1 MPRETDVI
9 YGMTAGHGVTIE
21 VDEAI
26 FGVLTYEKR
35 PGETYNDVVRRLLGM
50 PPKDGAADEHGTG
63 PPRATQT
70 LLLCD
75 GCYQSG
81 TGLLAECEDG
91 CPHDLDHTGLCL
103 RDSPDECQ
111 WCGKP
116 DRLREVLRAS
126 IEHPLPTVG
135 EEDEGLWWLHFTD
148 GAEGP
153 FPSAQAAGD
162 YWHGNPPTPARTPA
176 AAEERGAHERDGE
189 RGRPGR
195 GETASPSAYGRPQ
208 EAT

>member
-1 MPRETDVI
+1 MPRETDGI

-26 FGVLTYEKR
+26 FGVLTYEQR

-63 PPRATQT
+63 PLPGPRSRPRRRGSPPARMRETGTMSEKKTVTVAGETGDPGRRPGQRCLGLFGLHPGSPGATQT

-103 RDSPDECQ
+103 RDSPIFDQPVAPERHQ
-111 WCGKP
+111 
-116 DRLREVLRAS
+116 DRLGEAGGGLAS
-126 IEHPLPTVG
+126 
-135 EEDEGLWWLHFTD
+135 
-148 GAEGP
+148 
-153 FPSAQAAGD
+153 AAG
-162 YWHGNPPTPARTPA
+162 
-176 AAEERGAHERDGE
+176 
-189 RGRPGR
+189 
-195 GETASPSAYGRPQ
+195 
-208 EAT
+208 

>member
-1 MPRETDVI
+1 MPRETGVI
-9 YGMTAGHGVTIE
+9 YGMTAGHSVTIE

-26 FGVLTYEKR
+26 FGVLTYEQR
-35 PGETYNDVVRRLLGM
+35 PGEAYNDVVRRLLGM
-50 PPKDGAADEHGTG
+50 PPKDGATDEHGTG
-63 PPRATQT
+63 PPRETQA

-116 DRLREVLRAS
+116 DRLREVPRAS

-153 FPSAQAAGD
+153 FPSAHAAWD

-176 AAEERGAHERDGE
+176 GGGGE
-189 RGRPGR
+189 GR
-195 GETASPSAYGRPQ
+195 A
-208 EAT
+208 

>member
-1 MPRETDVI
+1 MPSAAPTGSRHRKDKTMPRETDVI

-26 FGVLTYEKR
+26 FGLLTYEQR

-50 PPKDGAADEHGTG
+50 PPVLRTSTAPARSEPPV

-75 GCYQSG
+75 GCYRSG

-103 RDSPDECQ
+103 RDSPDDCQ

-116 DRLREVLRAS
+116 GRL
-126 IEHPLPTVG
+126 
-135 EEDEGLWWLHFTD
+135 
-148 GAEGP
+148 
-153 FPSAQAAGD
+153 
-162 YWHGNPPTPARTPA
+162 
-176 AAEERGAHERDGE
+176 
-189 RGRPGR
+189 
-195 GETASPSAYGRPQ
+195 
-208 EAT
+208 

>member
-26 FGVLTYEKR
+26 FGVLTYEQR
-35 PGETYNDVVRRLLGM
+35 PGEAYNDVVRRLLGM
-50 PPKDGAADEHGTG
+50 PPKDGATDEHSTGRLPVPPQAAGQPSGAHAGTG
-63 PPRATQT
+63 TMSEKKTVTVAGETGDPARRPGQRCLGLFGLHPGSPGAAQT

-116 DRLREVLRAS
+116 GRLREVLHAS
-126 IEHPLPTVG
+126 IENPLPTVG
-135 EEDEGLWWLHFTD
+135 EEDV
-148 GAEGP
+148 AM
-153 FPSAQAAGD
+153 
-162 YWHGNPPTPARTPA
+162 
-176 AAEERGAHERDGE
+176 
-189 RGRPGR
+189 
-195 GETASPSAYGRPQ
+195 
-208 EAT
+208 

>member
-1 MPRETDVI
+1 MPSAAPAGSRHRKDKTMPRETDVI
-9 YGMTAGHGVTIE
+9 YGMTAGHGAIIE

-26 FGVLTYEKR
+26 FGLLTYEKR
-35 PGETYNDVVRRLLGM
+35 PGEAYNDVVRRLLGM

-103 RDSPDECQ
+103 RGSPGECQ

-135 EEDEGLWWLHFTD
+135 EEDEGRWWLHFTD

-153 FPSAQAAGD
+153 FPSAQAAWD
-162 YWHGNPPTPARTPA
+162 YWHGNPPPPARTPA
-176 AAEERGAHERDGE
+176 GGGGE
-189 RGRPGR
+189 GR
-195 GETASPSAYGRPQ
+195 A
-208 EAT
+208 